1 MLACSGG
8 HCCSQLLASPSS
20 GTRSSRGSRPHRL
33 PAFYDALVATHQ
45 GLLHVVR
52 ASLHARGRCA
62 GRVPRGRRFFLFFF
76 CFPCTWL
83 VYSPHASHLVL
94 CAAQHAHYYYYTS
107 TLPRPTLNGPSLCR
121 PIYIY
126 KVAQPLHQQAAA
138 LTFFVIPI
146 SEISVVVVW
155 SVEETIKQ
163 APRHGALPQA
173 LLGRPPRPPAARGHR
188 YTTPPPAL
196 HYCYIYIL

>member
-1 MLACSGG
+1 MQWWTLLLTVVGIAQLWNTLQQGLQAAPTPSFLRCPRCDPPGSFTRSTRLAARSWALRRQGPTWTAFLFLFLLSL
-8 HCCSQLLASPSS
+8 HLVSLLASRLASCAVCRA
-20 GTRSSRGSRPHRL
+20 TRTL
-33 PAFYDALVATHQ
+33 L
-45 GLLHVVR
+45 LLHQHSTSPNTEW
-52 ASLHARGRCA
+52 AIT
-62 GRVPRGRRFFLFFF
+62 VPA
-76 CFPCTWL
+76 
-83 VYSPHASHLVL
+83 Y
-94 CAAQHAHYYYYTS
+94 
-107 TLPRPTLNGPSLCR
+107 
-121 PIYIY
+121 IYIY

-196 HYCYIYIL
+196 HYCYIHIL